1 MPGASVLL
9 SCRTRYIAFYRME
22 YKRGCL
28 GDNTFKREIN
38 FKHDYALI
46 LKLKEKGG
54 NRSILAGVPSA
65 LPALIKAY
73 RIQEK
78 AANAGFDWEKPADV
92 WDKVKEEIS
101 EFSAEASGF
110 ESKDAVSEEQR
121 KRMEQEMGDVIFS
134 IINAARLYGIHPEN
148 ALELT
153 NRKFISRFN
162 HMESAI
168 KSKNKTFK
176 DLSLDEMER
185 LWQEA
190 KSAE

>member
-1 MPGASVLL
+1 MTVDPVMENILTSCNTIAADRYRVEPFWYVLTGLVAAVSVMPVPPLPYS
-9 SCRTRYIAFYRME
+9 
-22 YKRGCL
+22 
-28 GDNTFKREIN
+28 
-38 FKHDYALI
+38 YAPI
-46 LKLKEKGG
+46 
-54 NRSILAGVPSA
+54 PSA

-78 AANAGFDWEKPADV
+78 AANAGFDWENPADV
-92 WDKVKEEIS
+92 WGKVKEEIS

-110 ESKDAVSEEQR
+110 ETKDAVPEEQR

-168 KSKNKTFK
+168 KSNDKTFE

-190 KSAE
+190 KDAE